1 MAKSGGTVMRGLGEK
16 RSLREGVA
24 ELLFN
29 ISLFPIFQRILLLSS
44 LDSRSVHLST
54 GFSGFILPP
63 FRILFRS
70 QETFRV

>member
-24 ELLFN
+24 ELLT
-29 ISLFPIFQRILLLSS
+29 SLFPIFQRILLLSS

>member
-16 RSLREGVA
+16 RSLREDVA
-24 ELLFN
+24 ELLT
-29 ISLFPIFQRILLLSS
+29 SLFPIFQRILLLSS

>member
-24 ELLFN
+24 ELLLT
-29 ISLFPIFQRILLLSS
+29 SLFPIFQRILLLSS

-70 QETFRV
+70 QETFQV

>member
-24 ELLFN
+24 ELLT
-29 ISLFPIFQRILLLSS
+29 SLFPIFQRILLLFS

>member
-24 ELLFN
+24 ELLLT
-29 ISLFPIFQRILLLSS
+29 SLFPIFQRILLLSS

>member
-16 RSLREGVA
+16 RSLREDVA
-24 ELLFN
+24 ELLLT
-29 ISLFPIFQRILLLSS
+29 SLFPIFQRILLLSS